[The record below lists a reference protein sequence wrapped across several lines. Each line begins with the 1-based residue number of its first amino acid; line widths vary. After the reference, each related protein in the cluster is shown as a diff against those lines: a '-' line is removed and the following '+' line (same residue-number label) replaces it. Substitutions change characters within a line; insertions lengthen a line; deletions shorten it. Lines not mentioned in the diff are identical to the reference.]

1 MKELSPALDWLDAD
15 FDHGLQ
21 RYQRKLRRGAHD
33 THWHGPLAVRPMI
46 ELIAPYHRC
55 APMRVTPADYADP
68 DRWWL

>member
-1 MKELSPALDWLDAD
+1 MTSTPVLDWLDAD

>member
-1 MKELSPALDWLDAD
+1 MTGQPALDWLDAD

>member
-1 MKELSPALDWLDAD
+1 MTGQPALDWLDAD

-21 RYQRKLRRGAHD
+21 RYEQKIRRGAPD
-33 THWHGPLAVRPMI
+33 EQWSGPLLVRPMF
-46 ELIAPYHRC
+46 ELIALYHRC